1 MRIDLHTHSSRSD
14 GTDSPAGLV
23 EHAAAAGIDVVGLTD
38 HDTLAGWDDAIRA
51 AWRHGVG
58 LVVGVEISCRLA
70 GASVHML
77 AYLVDPTHPGLL
89 AMLEWV
95 RDARAARVPALLDR
109 LRSYGMDLTMDDVAA
124 HAPSTASVG
133 RPHVADALVSA
144 GYVADR
150 QEAFER
156 WLGEG
161 RPAYVPHDAPEPTE
175 VIRTVLSAGGVP
187 VLAHP
192 RGRKSRTVLT
202 DQVVRQL
209 TAAGMGGIEVDHHD
223 HPPDV
228 RAELRALA
236 AELDLVVTGSSD
248 YHGRGKVEH
257 ELGCHTTTEEEFA
270 RLLDRARTNAER
282 AQRRVPEFIPPR
294 R

>member
-1 MRIDLHTHSSRSD
+1 MRIDLHTHSSRSE
-14 GTDSPAGLV
+14 GTDSPAELI
-23 EHAAAAGIDVVGLTD
+23 EHAAEAGIDVLGLTD

-58 LVVGVEISCRLA
+58 LVLGVEISCRLA

-77 AYLVDPTHPGLL
+77 AYLVDPTHPDLL
-89 AMLEWV
+89 TMLEWV
-95 RDARAARVPALLDR
+95 RDARTARVPSLVDR
-109 LRSYGMDLTMDDVAA
+109 LRSHGMDLTMNDVVA
-124 HAPSTASVG
+124 HAPSAASVG

-144 GYVADR
+144 GYVASR
-150 QEAFER
+150 EEAFDR

-161 RPAYVPHDAPEPTE
+161 RPAYVPHDAPELTE
-175 VIRTVLSAGGVP
+175 VISTVVAAGGVP

-192 RGRKSRTVLT
+192 WGRKSRRVLT
-202 DQVVRQL
+202 DQVVRRL
-209 TAAGMGGIEVDHHD
+209 AAAGMGGIEVDHHD

-257 ELGCHTTTEEEFA
+257 ELGCYTTSEAEFA
-270 RLLDRARTNAER
+270 RLLDRARANAER
-282 AQRRVPEFIPPR
+282 ARRRVPEFIPPR

>member
-14 GTDSPAGLV
+14 GTDPPAELV
-23 EHAAAAGIDVVGLTD
+23 EHAAAAGIDVLGLTD
-38 HDTLAGWDDAIRA
+38 HDTLAGWDDATEA
-51 AWRHGVG
+51 ARRHGVG
-58 LVVGVEISCRLA
+58 LVPGVEISCRLA

-89 AMLEWV
+89 GMLERV
-95 RDARAARVPALLDR
+95 RHARTERVPSLLER
-109 LRSYGMDLTMDDVAA
+109 LRSHGMDLTLDDVAV
-124 HAPSTASVG
+124 HAPSAASLG

-150 QEAFER
+150 REAFDR

-161 RPAYVPHDAPEPTE
+161 KPAYVPHYAPEPAE
-175 VIRTVLSAGGVP
+175 VLATVLAAGGVP

-192 RGRKSRTVLT
+192 RGRMSRRVLT
-202 DQVVRQL
+202 DEVIGQL
-209 TAAGMGGIEVDHHD
+209 AAAGLGGIEVDHHD
-223 HPPDV
+223 HAPDV

-257 ELGCHTTTEEEFA
+257 DLGCCATSEAEFA
-270 RLLDRARTNAER
+270 RLMDRARANAER
-282 AQRRVPEFIPPR
+282 AGRTTPEPVLPR